1 MLFFLGGRFSPFWIL
16 FFFRKIQFLINFETL
31 QIHSKRAEYE
41 FHKKMKTRFVWA
53 IPYGIQGL
61 KIMKIKYVTK
71 NWHYSACI
79 GFNTWKNVSFGKNEK
94 SEASF
99 YWDSPYVCV
108 WREALE
114 LECLTFYCL
123 TGRWMFYHCSLEWSA
138 PFLIFASVSSTSDG
152 QCFVWYTEYSTQQT
166 AADNKF

>member
-1 MLFFLGGRFSPFWIL
+1 MLFFWGGRFSPFWIL
-16 FFFRKIQFLINFETL
+16 LFSGKSSFWSILRLCKFIQNGRNTNFTKKWKHDLYGQFPMEFKVLKLWKSSTWPKIGIIRRASVSTL
-31 QIHSKRAEYE
+31 EQMYH
-41 FHKKMKTRFVWA
+41 
-53 IPYGIQGL
+53 L
-61 KIMKIKYVTK
+61 
-71 NWHYSACI
+71 
-79 GFNTWKNVSFGKNEK
+79 GKNEK

-138 PFLIFASVSSTSDG
+138 PFLIFR
-152 QCFVWYTEYSTQQT
+152 QCVIHLWWAMLRLIYRIQY
-166 AADNKF
+166 AANRRRQ

>member
-1 MLFFLGGRFSPFWIL
+1 MFFLFMENPVFDQFWDFANSFKTGGIRIS
-16 FFFRKIQFLINFETL
+16 Q
-31 QIHSKRAEYE
+31 
-41 FHKKMKTRFVWA
+41 KMKTRFVWA

-138 PFLIFASVSSTSDG
+138 PFLIFR
-152 QCFVWYTEYSTQQT
+152 QCVIHLWWAMLRLIYRIQY
-166 AADNKF
+166 AANRRRQ